1 MGFYM
6 KNVILVFANYGP
18 YHFARLNA
26 FHTAC
31 KQLGWNA
38 VGLEFSRTE
47 QLYPWRVDL
56 QNLPYN
62 FITLDPEKMVEEI
75 GKFKLIKKLFK
86 TLNQHQPNV
95 LVIAGYSPFAMLAT
109 MVWGRL
115 HTIPVILMTDSKEDD
130 SRRHFLIEELKK
142 NIIRCY
148 QAALVAGSPQ
158 KRYLM
163 KLGMSSKKIF
173 TGYDVVDNQ
182 FFHQI
187 KTREFKNPISKP
199 FFLVV
204 SRFVKKKNLRRLIEA
219 YAIYYHR
226 SGPDAW
232 DLVLCGDGEL
242 RRDIENQILNLNL
255 ESCVHLTGF
264 LQSSEQLPYFSNAK
278 CFIHAST
285 QEQWGLVVNEA
296 MASGLPVLISRKC
309 GCFEDLV
316 LEGKNGF
323 GFDPEDTIELANL
336 LIKMSSGEVNLSE
349 FAEVSLNHIQNFS
362 PRIFAK
368 NLVKAIQCC

>member
-1 MGFYM
+1 M
-6 KNVILVFANYGP
+6 KKVILVFANYGP
-18 YHFARLNA
+18 YHFARLSA

-31 KQLGWNA
+31 KQLGWNT

-62 FITLDPEKMVEEI
+62 FITLDQEKTVEEI
-75 GKFKLIKKLFK
+75 GKFELIKKLFK
-86 TLNQHQPNV
+86 TLNQHQPDV

-115 HTIPVILMTDSKEDD
+115 RTIPVILMTDSKEDD

-182 FFHQI
+182 FFHQA

-199 FFLVV
+199 FFLAV

-264 LQSSEQLPYFSNAK
+264 LQSSEQLPYFSHAK
-278 CFIHAST
+278 CFICAST

-362 PRIFAK
+362 PSIFAK
-368 NLVKAIQCC
+368 NLVKAIQYC